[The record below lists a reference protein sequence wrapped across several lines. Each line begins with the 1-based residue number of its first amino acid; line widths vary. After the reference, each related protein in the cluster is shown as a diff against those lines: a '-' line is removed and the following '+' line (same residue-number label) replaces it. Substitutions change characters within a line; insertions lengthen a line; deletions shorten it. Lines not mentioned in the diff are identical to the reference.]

1 MRSDS
6 TLGMFVDGISAIT
19 QYCIEW
25 SLATLSQRLSRVVNG
40 TAHFQQAVAATTIT
54 PSLDNGAVQEL
65 TFSQTTVTLTA
76 PPGHSSLFSSG
87 TVTIYARSNTGVSTT
102 LTVTGGTHY
111 AGGLS
116 TIALD
121 DSTWKRIV
129 FTRLRSGSVLVEVSL
144 FA

>member
-6 TLGMFVDGISAIT
+6 TLGMFVDGISAVT

-25 SLATLSQRLSRVVNG
+25 SLATLSQRLSRVING
-40 TAHFQQAVAATTIT
+40 TAHFQQTVAATTVT

-65 TFSQTTVTLTA
+65 TFSQTAVTLTA
-76 PPGHSSLFSSG
+76 PTGLSSLLSSG

-116 TIALD
+116 TIALN